1 MGLVPWYMRA
11 VQLMP
16 PDVAHALARYAL
28 SLPSTGPLAD
38 ERLGTVLGNVRLPNP
53 IGLAAGYDKDGLLY
67 DQFSRWG
74 MGFYVVGSITARRRR
89 PLPRP
94 RLYRPRDG
102 LWMLNAFGLPSEGVI
117 PVSRRING
125 VRVRVPIIS
134 NVAGFSLSEFS
145 VLIKA
150 MDSLPQVSAIELNI
164 SCPLFDD
171 PAGIDELAMLSSRL
185 TRKPSM
191 IKLSP
196 RHSGILEDAAH
207 IADENGLGISVYN
220 TIPVTTDLLGAG
232 RGGMSGLPLYRRTL
246 SALARIREVSDR
258 IPLMAI
264 GGIMTGVQVLEAL
277 EAGADA
283 VQALT
288 AVAFRGPVAFR
299 RMSEELLEAME
310 AKGYRSVSEAK
321 GYRSRA
327 LVSAD

>member
-11 VQLMP
+11 IQLMP
-16 PDVAHALARYAL
+16 PDAAHSLARYAL
-28 SLPSTGPLAD
+28 SLPSIGSLAD
-38 ERLGTVLGNVRLPNP
+38 ERLEARLGNVRLPNP
-53 IGLAAGYDKDGLLY
+53 IGLAAGYDKNGLLY
-67 DQFSRWG
+67 DRFSRWG
-74 MGFYVVGSITARRRR
+74 MGFYVVGSITVHRRR

-94 RLYRPRDG
+94 RLYRPRG
-102 LWMLNAFGLPSEGVI
+102 GIWMLNAFGLPSEGVM

-125 VRVRVPIIS
+125 MRVRVPIVS
-134 NVAGFSLSEFS
+134 NIAGFSLPEFS

-171 PAGIDELAMLSSRL
+171 PAGMDELAALSSKL
-185 TRKPSM
+185 TRKPSL

-207 IADENGLGISVYN
+207 IAEENGLGISVYN

-232 RGGMSGLPLYRRTL
+232 RGGLSGLPLYRRML
-246 SALARIREVSDR
+246 SALARIREISDR
-258 IPLMAI
+258 IPLMAV
-264 GGIMTGVQVLEAL
+264 GGIVTGAQVLEAL

-288 AVAFRGPVAFR
+288 AVAFRGPTAFR

-310 AKGYRSVSEAK
+310 ARGYRSVMEAR
-321 GYRSRA
+321 GYRSSA
-327 LVSAD
+327 LVRAI